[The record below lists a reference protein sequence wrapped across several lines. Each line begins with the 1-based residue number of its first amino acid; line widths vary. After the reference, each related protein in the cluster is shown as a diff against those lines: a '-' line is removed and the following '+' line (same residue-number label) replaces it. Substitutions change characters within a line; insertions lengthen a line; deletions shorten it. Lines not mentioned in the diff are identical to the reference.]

1 METSWTDQSRYTL
14 RMNKVI
20 GTRKQIALYISNVQ
34 SYIMTTV
41 VHIMISLYLPDTV
54 WRKMN
59 CSCQVQFYSVRLP
72 DVWLLYIVKKRCNL
86 CYNGVCIIV
95 VVSIEPYEAS
105 ISFLDMHV
113 STLKV
118 SSVGLC

>member
-1 METSWTDQSRYTL
+1 METSGTDQSRYTL

-54 WRKMN
+54 WRKTN

-72 DVWLLYIVKKRCNL
+72 DVWLLYIVKQRCNL

-95 VVSIEPYEAS
+95 VVSIKPYEAS